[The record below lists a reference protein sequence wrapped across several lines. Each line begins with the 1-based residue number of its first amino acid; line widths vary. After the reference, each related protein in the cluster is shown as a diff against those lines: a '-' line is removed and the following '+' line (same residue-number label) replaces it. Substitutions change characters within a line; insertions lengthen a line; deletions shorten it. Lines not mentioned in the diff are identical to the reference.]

1 MSFDFKFDDY
11 FDNSD
16 ESSSSSSSSKVSSIV
31 RTISLICAMAV
42 PITYAI
48 VNTID
53 KVIVSGRVNHT
64 NSYVIF
70 AGIVD
75 ACIGIVI
82 GLFGDWRISV
92 LKALSWKDFVY
103 PLLSGVSLGL
113 STVMYFFAMEWAD
126 PSKVVGIMA
135 IYPLFVILWSLI
147 FLDDSIKPLACVG
160 IAITIFGGF
169 LLSIEGLKKFYRYI
183 LGKIPSCAERRDIF
197 DENEEAKKRLAA
209 EADMEKRVNKGYG
222 ECWYP
227 TKNRKKENPSQ
238 EKNSV
243 LGSGGDVT
251 DDVTSD
257 ANRPLLGGG
266 ETIVTVYDSTSSSD
280 DNLDQSMKT
289 APFLPEGSDI
299 DKDSKLNSAN
309 SGSGKIG
316 FKKIV
321 LGLLPMPILMSGN
334 DFFAKISVGDINTNN
349 VSALNSLGLGFV
361 LACMALSKEA
371 RHHFIDEVK
380 YNWLHCII
388 VESLTVLAN
397 YLLIRAMVGLP
408 AYIVSSL
415 SASRPLFILVL
426 ETVLGISR
434 DSAKHCFGF
443 KLFPIICTVSG
454 VILMTIFS

>member
-1 MSFDFKFDDY
+1 MSFAFTYSEVDD
-11 FDNSD
+11 SD
-16 ESSSSSSSSKVSSIV
+16 SLFSSSSSSSGDISSLTK
-31 RTISLICAMAV
+31 TISLICGIAV
-42 PITYAI
+42 PITYAT

-75 ACIGIVI
+75 ACIGILI
-82 GLFGDWRISV
+82 GCFGDWRLSV

-113 STVMYFFAMEWAD
+113 STVLYFFAMEWAD

-227 TKNRKKENPSQ
+227 TKNRKK
-238 EKNSV
+238 
-243 LGSGGDVT
+243 
-251 DDVTSD
+251 
-257 ANRPLLGGG
+257 
-266 ETIVTVYDSTSSSD
+266 
-280 DNLDQSMKT
+280 
-289 APFLPEGSDI
+289 
-299 DKDSKLNSAN
+299 
-309 SGSGKIG
+309 
-316 FKKIV
+316 
-321 LGLLPMPILMSGN
+321 
-334 DFFAKISVGDINTNN
+334 
-349 VSALNSLGLGFV
+349 
-361 LACMALSKEA
+361 
-371 RHHFIDEVK
+371 
-380 YNWLHCII
+380 
-388 VESLTVLAN
+388 
-397 YLLIRAMVGLP
+397 
-408 AYIVSSL
+408 
-415 SASRPLFILVL
+415 
-426 ETVLGISR
+426 
-434 DSAKHCFGF
+434 
-443 KLFPIICTVSG
+443 
-454 VILMTIFS
+454 